1 MRSAPKIDDV
11 SVQPWDN
18 DQTKETGS
26 GNIIGRLLKGATG
39 TALAK
44 KLDNTG
50 REWLF
55 VQIDAAYFTKNDI
68 FYVENKFPTK
78 YIGWI
83 SSHFVNAL

>member
-1 MRSAPKIDDV
+1 
-11 SVQPWDN
+11 
-18 DQTKETGS
+18 
-26 GNIIGRLLKGATG
+26 
-39 TALAK
+39 
-44 KLDNTG
+44 LDNTG

-83 SSHFVNAL
+83 SSRFIKAL